1 MKGKTLKV
9 LFSQYVAVLL
19 FVALAFACNQKP
31 KKKPDAL
38 VKPPAPV
45 LKEGEIDLTVKKDS
59 QFVPLN
65 TVLPES
71 GIPYTATHKEVNSNK
86 EIEIKASANDG
97 MAFRAEVINPEKDAP
112 LTITGGGGGI
122 FGVAFKKVEKATPV
136 TVRFSYYQKNNSQN
150 IIYKDVKITILPE
163 PSVEKIETD
172 DLNLIIGLDYDL
184 TKSPFTYEAIPL
196 RFTCSPAKI
205 GEIDASAYVLKASK
219 VVTYG
224 KSSNESVA
232 TITEGK
238 KVHTIKS
245 GEANIEILCNGVKKG
260 DVKIVV
266 GNKCVPKRIS
276 SIPRSR
282 NINLLVGE
290 TQDVKIIGLPQNA
303 DLELKGDW
311 TCSDKTV
318 AKIEKKDGEEGVYT
332 ITALKK
338 GEVDFKIFSKY
349 SSLLLSIEVKVVDEK
364 VKLNHNF
371 AELIF
376 DEVLQLTAKI
386 LPESAPQKVD
396 WGGYVNSI
404 TPLGDIL
411 NLDNKT
417 GKITALKKRGSAKIT
432 AFSSKNREN
441 SAKCIVTI
449 AKSKIE
455 SVTANKSEITIAPD
469 GTAEVEV
476 EIQPADAADELA
488 YDYDASLSVW
498 GDGLIEKKPGTE
510 NTHICKLKAGSIED
524 DTRVV
529 IFCPSNPKKKV
540 EIIVHVKKS

>member
-45 LKEGEIDLTVKKDS
+45 LKEGAIDLTVKKDS

-71 GIPYTATHKEVNSNK
+71 GIPYTATHKEVNSDEK
-86 EIEIKASANDG
+86 IVIKASANDG
-97 MAFRAEVINPEKDAP
+97 MAFRAKVINPEKDAP
-112 LTITGGGGGI
+112 LTITGGAGGI
-122 FGVAFKKVEKATPV
+122 FDVTFKKVEKTTPV
-136 TVRFSYYQKNNSQN
+136 MVRFSYSQKDNSQN
-150 IIYKDVKITILPE
+150 IIYKDVKIIILPE

-184 TKSPFTYEAIPL
+184 TSSPFTYEAIPL

-205 GEIDASAYVLKASK
+205 GEIDASAYILEASK

-224 KSSNESVA
+224 KSSDESVA

-276 SIPRSR
+276 SIPRSG
-282 NINLLVGE
+282 NIELLVGE
-290 TQDVKIIGLPQNA
+290 SQDVKIIGLPQNA

-318 AKIEKKDGEEGVYT
+318 AKIEKKDGEEGLYT

-349 SSLLLSIEVKVVDEK
+349 SSSLLLRIDVKVVDKK
-364 VKLNHNF
+364 VQLNHNF
-371 AELIF
+371 AELTF

-386 LPESAPQKVD
+386 LPASAPQEVS
-396 WGGYVNSI
+396 WNGYVNSI
-404 TPLGDIL
+404 TSLEDIL
-411 NLDNKT
+411 KLDYKT

-432 AFSSKNREN
+432 AYSKNRES
-441 SAKCIVTI
+441 SAECIVTI

-476 EIQPADAADELA
+476 EIQPADAADTLK
-488 YDYDASLSVW
+488 YDYDSSLSVW
-498 GDGLIEKKPGTE
+498 GDSLIEKKPGTE
-510 NTHICKLKAGSIED
+510 NTHICKLKAGLIED
-524 DTRVV
+524 DTHFV